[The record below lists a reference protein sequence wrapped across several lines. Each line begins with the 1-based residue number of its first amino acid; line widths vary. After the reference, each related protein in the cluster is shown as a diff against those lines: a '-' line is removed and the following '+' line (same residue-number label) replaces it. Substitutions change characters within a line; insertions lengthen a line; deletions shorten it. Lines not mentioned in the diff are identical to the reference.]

1 MTPNIKAL
9 LAAWLMSF
17 ASSDVRKTIAA
28 RADVAALL
36 DGSDADVTPHYKAG
50 LAKAI
55 LNTANLEKL
64 IYLSVAKAV
73 YRSLLYS
80 PDVLTSLKRLIV
92 ASIIGNDLL
101 TDPEKRPAVEWK
113 AANPPAV

>member
-1 MTPNIKAL
+1 
-9 LAAWLMSF
+9 
-17 ASSDVRKTIAA
+17 
-28 RADVAALL
+28 L

-73 YRSLLYS
+73 YVSLLYS

-92 ASIIGNDLL
+92 DSIIGNDLL
-101 TDPEKRPAVEWK
+101 TDPEKGPAVAWK